1 MTASIPLNFVTR
13 PGVALTPACFANN
26 RFEENSAEQC
36 ISNLLAVGF
45 GKWVIDLYWD
55 APRRIWSLCPVE
67 MPGPGVGSG
76 PISSPGALATSAST
90 DHARVTQLA
99 SRQVYSN
106 ELGSSIESLAPYMTK
121 ANAPESSTT
130 TTSSSPTTVTISTS
144 ISANNT
150 FLVVPTSAP
159 NSETLYANG
168 QYVCSRNVNLALLT
182 SVLDD
187 FLKTTDNT
195 LQAFL
200 YYFTLN
206 LHSAAPIQAP
216 NDLPSTVLPED
227 LPVAA
232 ELLSSIFNTNFS
244 VYLYTPTLL
253 AEQRQNL
260 NISWFNVPKVSQPDV
275 AYLDLQPV
283 DNTNDV
289 MSTTSFPN
297 QAFLGVDGNRRL
309 LLGSGTVDHSMQGY
323 NFTGD
328 SGTIFQDDIFQTE
341 HPVTFANDGSIASGC
356 YFNTST
362 TSITTSNSSW
372 AVFSDLP
379 ALSPATFGARTYN
392 TSTPLLTSLS
402 LCGISPFLNQTLLN
416 TTADIDIEPYL
427 SFLRSTVWS
436 WAYAEPAVYTDPSYR
451 CAVLDTALSTSTS
464 DAGRWHVGRCSST
477 RRAACR
483 QNGAPHVWTISGT
496 AAPYTNANATC
507 PPNTTFA
514 VPRTSLENAYLFSA
528 LRSATTTAPS
538 SSNDDADTAIFLN
551 YNSIDTEGCW
561 VVGAG
566 SKCPYAGTGGG
577 RNGLAVPVVAG
588 VVILVLAA
596 LTLVVKCAGNRS
608 VRRRKGLRDGD
619 GRGEWEYEGVP
630 A

>member
-1 MTASIPLNFVTR
+1 
-13 PGVALTPACFANN
+13 
-26 RFEENSAEQC
+26 
-36 ISNLLAVGF
+36 
-45 GKWVIDLYWD
+45 
-55 APRRIWSLCPVE
+55 
-67 MPGPGVGSG
+67 
-76 PISSPGALATSAST
+76 
-90 DHARVTQLA
+90 
-99 SRQVYSN
+99 
-106 ELGSSIESLAPYMTK
+106 MTK
-121 ANAPESSTT
+121 ANSPDSST
-130 TTSSSPTTVTISTS
+130 TTSSSSTTTVTISTS
-144 ISANNT
+144 VSANTT
-150 FLVVPTSAP
+150 FLVVPTSIP
-159 NSETLYANG
+159 NVETLYANG
-168 QYVCSRNVNLALLT
+168 PYVCSRNANLALLT

-206 LHSAAPIQAP
+206 LYSAASIQAP
-216 NDLPSTVLPED
+216 DSPPSTVQPDD
-227 LPVAA
+227 LPIAT

-253 AEQRQNL
+253 DEQRQNL
-260 NISWFNVPKVSQPDV
+260 NISWFSVPKVSQPDIS
-275 AYLDLQPV
+275 YLNLQPV

-297 QAFLGVDGNRRL
+297 QAYLGTDGNRRL
-309 LLGSGTVDHSMQGY
+309 LLSSGTVDRSMQGY

-328 SGTIFQDDIFQTE
+328 SGTIFQDNIFQAE
-341 HPVTFANDGSIASGC
+341 RPVTFANDGSITSGC
-356 YFNTST
+356 FFDTSN
-362 TSITTSNSSW
+362 TSITASNSSW
-372 AVFSDLP
+372 AVSSDIP
-379 ALSPATFGARTYN
+379 ALSAATLGAPNYN

-402 LCGISPFLNQTLLN
+402 LCGISPFLNQTLLD

-427 SFLRSTVWS
+427 SFLRSTIWS

-451 CAVLDTALSTSTS
+451 CAVLDTVPSTSTS

-483 QNGAPHVWTISGT
+483 QNGAPHVWTISDTG
-496 AAPYTNANATC
+496 APYANANSTC
-507 PPNTTFA
+507 PNGTTFA

-528 LRSATTTAPS
+528 LRSAPS
-538 SSNDDADTAIFLN
+538 STSTESDTAIFLN

-561 VVGAG
+561 VVGSG
-566 SKCPYAGTGGG
+566 TKCPYAGTGGA

-596 LTLVVKCAGNRS
+596 LMLVVKCAGNRS

>member
-1 MTASIPLNFVTR
+1 
-13 PGVALTPACFANN
+13 
-26 RFEENSAEQC
+26 
-36 ISNLLAVGF
+36 
-45 GKWVIDLYWD
+45 VIDLYWD

-67 MPGPGVGSG
+67 LPGPGAESG
-76 PISSPGALATSAST
+76 PISSPGPLATSTSI

-121 ANAPESSTT
+121 ANSPESSTT
-130 TTSSSPTTVTISTS
+130 TTPSSPTTVTISTS
-144 ISANNT
+144 ISANAT
-150 FLVVPTSAP
+150 FLVVPTASP
-159 NSETLYANG
+159 NVETLYANG
-168 QYVCSRNVNLALLT
+168 PYVCSRDANLTLLT

-206 LHSAAPIQAP
+206 LHSAASIQAP
-216 NDLPSTVLPED
+216 NTAPPVVKPDD
-227 LPVAA
+227 LPVAT

-260 NISWFNVPKVSQPDV
+260 NVSWFNVPKVSQPDA

-289 MSTTSFPN
+289 MSTVSFPN
-297 QAFLGVDGNRRL
+297 LAFLGVDGNRRL
-309 LLGSGTVDHSMQGY
+309 LLGSGTVDDSMQGY

-328 SGTIFQDDIFQTE
+328 SGTIFQDDILQIE
-341 HPVTFANDGSIASGC
+341 HPVTIANNGSITAGC
-356 YFNTST
+356 YFDSSN
-362 TSITTSNSSW
+362 TSITASNSSW
-372 AVFSDLP
+372 AVSSDLP
-379 ALSPATFGARTYN
+379 PLSASTLGAPTYN
-392 TSTPLLTSLS
+392 TSVPLLTSVS
-402 LCGISPFLNQTLLN
+402 LCGISPFLNEALLN
-416 TTADIDIEPYL
+416 TTADIDIAPYV

-436 WAYAEPAVYTDPSYR
+436 WAYAEPAVYTDSSYR
-451 CAVLDTALSTSTS
+451 CAVLDAVPSTSTS
-464 DAGRWHVGRCSST
+464 DAGRWHVDRCSST

-483 QNGAPHVWTISGT
+483 QNGAPHIWMISET
-496 AAPYTNANATC
+496 AAPYATANATC

-514 VPRTSLENAYLFSA
+514 VPRTPLENAYLFSTLQA
-528 LRSATTTAPS
+528 AQGVT
-538 SSNDDADTAIFLN
+538 DASIFLN

-561 VVGAG
+561 VMGAG
-566 SKCPYAGTGGG
+566 SKCPYAGTIGD
-577 RNGLAVPVVAG
+577 RDGLTVPVVAG

-596 LTLVVKCAGNRS
+596 LTLVVKCAGNRR